1 MYLGK
6 VTRAFSR
13 SIYFTSV
20 GKSTGGGGKAHK
32 RITYCGYLF
41 TKSENKWVKAK
52 KKYYLRLPF
61 IEKLYYYIY
70 LYFAFAEQVEYYSG
84 S

>member
-13 SIYFTSV
+13 SIYFTSG

-41 TKSENKWVKAK
+41 TKSENKWVKAQK
-52 KKYYLRLPF
+52 KIL
-61 IEKLYYYIY
+61 
-70 LYFAFAEQVEYYSG
+70 FAASFN
-84 S
+84 